1 MKLCVAA
8 RHAAAMLAGLLLASC
23 MPHGQELSRP
33 AQPGLSHLPHWKV
46 FRNYSSHSSNF
57 FRRLTFGRAF
67 VHESARTPGI
77 VRGEFVR
84 ADGRTLLCYSSE
96 QTGGNY
102 RLQQAEMSWETRL
115 SGAAR
120 TIRFRGKTYRSLMF
134 YEPKTGAIR
143 LEYLE
148 AHADPQKRRW
158 IKAPSGW
165 IQDSVPRV
173 LVDACPGVTLFGMR
187 INEKQTSRYLDE
199 LRRQDPEA
207 PIRNFPGSQY
217 TGPGRTGLAASGGRP
232 TTTREEI
239 EAFVKAQAGSILLSA
254 RGDGYVFTEGW
265 TDKTE
270 IWRLDY
276 DGDLDGAAEMTTAT
290 DSTGQEWWIS
300 RLPGVG
306 TVRYPINY
314 PFPLLP
320 TGYRHAAFQLT
331 DRLIEAGEPVVL
343 PWMPA
348 EWKDFVFRADGT
360 VLARRTDHGPDRVA
374 PWLWTEGRLRIQFG
388 GNVEAPFWTEVADRL
403 GMQRPAP
410 WTLADGEVVG

>member
-23 MPHGQELSRP
+23 APHGQNLSRP
-33 AQPGLSHLPHWKV
+33 ALPELSHLPYWKV

-57 FRRLTFGRAF
+57 FRRLTFGRVF
-67 VHESARTPGI
+67 VHESVRTPGV

-102 RLQQAEMSWETRL
+102 RLQQAELNWETRL

-120 TIRFRGKTYRSLMF
+120 TVRFQGETYRSLMF
-134 YEPKTGAIR
+134 YEPKTGTIR
-143 LEYLE
+143 LEYLA
-148 AHADPQKRRW
+148 AHADPRERLW
-158 IKAPSGW
+158 TKASSGW

-173 LVDACPGVTLFGMR
+173 LADACPSVALHGVR

-199 LRRQDPEA
+199 LRRQDPDA
-207 PIRNFPGSQY
+207 PIRDFPGSKL
-217 TGPGRTGLAASGGRP
+217 TAPGRVGFVASQGK
-232 TTTREEI
+232 TTTDEEV
-239 EAFVKAQAGSILLSA
+239 EAFVKAQAGNILLSS
-254 RGDGYVFTEGW
+254 RGDGYVFTKGW

-276 DGDLDGAAEMTTAT
+276 DGEFDGSAEMSIVT
-290 DSTGQEWWIS
+290 DPAGQEWWIS

-306 TVRYPINY
+306 TVHYPIGY

-331 DRLIEAGEPVVL
+331 DRLIEAGEPVAL

-360 VLARRTDHGPDRVA
+360 ALARRADGGPDRVV
-374 PWLWTEGRLRIQFG
+374 PWLWTQGRLS
-388 GNVEAPFWTEVADRL
+388 VETDDNRKAPFWTEVADRL
-403 GMQRPAP
+403 GMDSPRL
-410 WTLADGEVVG
+410 WTLADEEKVG